1 MWYYCNPNYNK
12 LCFHLHYFSLLADC
26 IMQVDW
32 PSILQKMITQVHH
45 DIGCLGLPNSKMEK
59 NGFIFSFS
67 LVQLTVHC
75 YSFFKIECLLSL
87 CLMQNLSTGGIYKGY
102 DFYQQ
107 CYIKVVVTIYL
118 RLRNEYQPFSAQNQA
133 SDWVTKQVNELN
145 AWFLARNGWNSF
157 LNLRLKVTTT
167 LNIKIVL
174 PSNFFNPH
182 QYKIMDNAPKY
193 LVGCVIQKRF
203 LYTHSLSSL
212 EIAW

>member
-1 MWYYCNPNYNK
+1 MMLVSKYIYSDNSNYR
-12 LCFHLHYFSLLADC
+12 L
-26 IMQVDW
+26 I
-32 PSILQKMITQVHH
+32 PILSHVWNLFRKR
-45 DIGCLGLPNSKMEK
+45 KA
-59 NGFIFSFS
+59 SF
-67 LVQLTVHC
+67 
-75 YSFFKIECLLSL
+75 
-87 CLMQNLSTGGIYKGY
+87 
-102 DFYQQ
+102 
-107 CYIKVVVTIYL
+107 YL
-118 RLRNEYQPFSAQNQA
+118 RLRNEFQPFSAQNQA

-157 LNLRLKVTTT
+157 LNLRLKVTAT

-212 EIAW
+212 ESAW